1 MNLGDQFPNFQANT
15 TIGEI
20 DFYEF
25 GGDKWT
31 ILFSHPADYT
41 PVSITIKFNERNLPV
56 WHRISFTD
64 TSFVCLINCAVKE
77 H

>member
-41 PVSITIKFNERNLPV
+41 PVSM
-56 WHRISFTD
+56 
-64 TSFVCLINCAVKE
+64 INNFYL
-77 H
+77 